1 MITEGYQWDIRK
13 GEIVYGVVAGTV
25 WVVYVAAAVFG
36 EVWKYVG
43 TDVPAGEVVPVAT
56 GKTTRAHVVG
66 EGKDV
71 EGQKAQS
78 PSDSDSEGL
87 ARSESGAYRTYYA
100 EMDEK
105 PFRGR
110 PSVLSEKSGD
120 GMV

>member
-1 MITEGYQWDIRK
+1 M
-13 GEIVYGVVAGTV
+13 YGVIGGTV

-36 EVWKYVG
+36 EVWKAVG

-56 GKTTRAHVVG
+56 GKTTREEVVG
-66 EGKDV
+66 QGQDV

-78 PSDSDSEGL
+78 PSDSDSGL

-110 PSVLSEKSGD
+110 PSVLSEKSAD
-120 GMV
+120 AIV